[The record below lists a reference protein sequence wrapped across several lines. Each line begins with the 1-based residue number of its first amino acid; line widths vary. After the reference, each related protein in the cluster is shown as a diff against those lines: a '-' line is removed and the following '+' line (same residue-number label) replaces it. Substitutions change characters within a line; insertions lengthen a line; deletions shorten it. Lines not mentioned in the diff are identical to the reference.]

1 MNKTEQNQADQFP
14 RYLTM
19 KQAAQFA
26 NVAENTLRKW
36 VYAEGLPAVR
46 RGRVVRIE
54 KAALIQWLEPN
65 VIPAKAVA

>member
-1 MNKTEQNQADQFP
+1 MRPIENNNDQFP

-19 KQAAQFA
+19 KQAARFA

-65 VIPAKAVA
+65 VTPAKAVA

>member
-19 KQAAQFA
+19 KQAAQYA
-26 NVAENTLRKW
+26 NIAENTLRKW

-46 RGRVVRIE
+46 RGRVVRIRKDE
-54 KAALIQWLEPN
+54 LERWLAPN
-65 VIPAKAVA
+65 IRPAKAVA